1 MDCNEDIKM
10 IDMFNAH
17 LSQCGV
23 DYKIKCVRMNDREVS
38 KIQGFV
44 GENQC
49 HDVLGV
55 KDGIPYALVLTHNDE
70 YIAYLSYSESRSN
83 FTDEVKNW
91 CDFESPVKGLAIE
104 YMCTSKEYRK
114 QGLMQL
120 LTLVII
126 TLAKRSGYEVV
137 VAATNAGSAHV
148 LKKYFGFQI
157 DKNDPTTTF
166 LHELCSFN
174 FSLEINA
181 KLDLSDTKQFEKTYK
196 KFVMCSSAS
205 RMSFD

>member
-1 MDCNEDIKM
+1 MDCNEDTEM
-10 IDMFNAH
+10 IDMFNTH

-23 DYKIKCVRMNDREVS
+23 DYRIKCVRMNDREVS
-38 KIQGFV
+38 KIERFAKPSKCHKV
-44 GENQC
+44 YGEGN
-49 HDVLGV
+49 
-55 KDGIPYALVLTHNDE
+55 GITCALVLTHNDK

-91 CDFESPVKGLAIE
+91 CNFESPVKGLAIE

-181 KLDLSDTKQFEKTYK
+181 KLDLSDTKKFEKTYK
-196 KFVMCSSAS
+196 KFVMCSSDAH
-205 RMSFD
+205 MSFA

>member
-1 MDCNEDIKM
+1 MDCNNDAEM
-10 IDMFNAH
+10 IDMFNTH
-17 LSQCGV
+17 LISNCGV
-23 DYKIKCVRMNDREVS
+23 DYKIKCVKMNAGEVS
-38 KIQGFV
+38 KIQSFAA
-44 GENQC
+44 ESKC

-55 KDGIPYALVLTHNDE
+55 NVGIPYALVLTHNDK
-70 YIAYLSYSESRSN
+70 YISYLSYSESRSN
-83 FTDEVKNW
+83 FTDEVKDW
-91 CDFESPVKGLAIE
+91 CDFETPKKGLAIE

-120 LTLVII
+120 LALVFI
-126 TLAKRSGYEVV
+126 TLAKRSGYDVV

-157 DKNDPTTTF
+157 DKSNPNTTF

-181 KLDLSDTKQFEKTYK
+181 KLELADTKQFEKTYK
-196 KFVMCSSAS
+196 KFVMCSSTG
-205 RMSFD
+205 RMTF

>member
-1 MDCNEDIKM
+1 MDCNSDTKM
-10 IDMFNAH
+10 IDMFNIH
-17 LSQCGV
+17 LLSNCGV
-23 DYKIKCVRMNDREVS
+23 DYQIKCVRMNDREVS
-38 KIQGFV
+38 KIQGFF
-44 GENQC
+44 GESRC

-55 KDGIPYALVLTHNDE
+55 NAGIPYALVLTHNGK

-83 FTDEVKNW
+83 FTDEVKDW
-91 CDFESPVKGLAIE
+91 CDFETPMKGLAIE

-114 QGLMQL
+114 QGLMKL
-120 LTLVII
+120 LALVFI

-157 DKNDPTTTF
+157 DKNDPTSKF

-181 KLDLSDTKQFEKTYK
+181 KLELSDTKQFEKTYK
-196 KFVMCSSAS
+196 KFVMCSSTG
-205 RMSFD
+205 RMTF